1 MQMAFARHYSH
12 NADWINLKGSVM
24 YLLLR
29 LRGGG
34 PPLPKKM
41 GIAAGGMI
49 KQDIRRDTYDPKKWM
64 RGLTL
69 TIPVQILNNRT
80 FREVTGLEPPACPI
94 NAAAVR
100 FFPILLT
107 ILCFKSAAEVCQRSL
122 FRSAG
127 LRISGGCHQT
137 LAPLFTFDK
146 F

>member
-1 MQMAFARHYSH
+1 MPLKLSYLMQMAF
-12 NADWINLKGSVM
+12 ADWINLKGSIM

-69 TIPVQILNNRT
+69 AIPVQILNNRT

-94 NAAAVR
+94 DAAAVR
-100 FFPILLT
+100 FFPIRLT
-107 ILCFKSAAEVCQRSL
+107 ILCLSRAAKVCQRSL
-122 FRSAG
+122 FRSAW
-127 LRISGGCHQT
+127 LRISGGCYQFGSPFHV
-137 LAPLFTFDK
+137 
-146 F
+146 